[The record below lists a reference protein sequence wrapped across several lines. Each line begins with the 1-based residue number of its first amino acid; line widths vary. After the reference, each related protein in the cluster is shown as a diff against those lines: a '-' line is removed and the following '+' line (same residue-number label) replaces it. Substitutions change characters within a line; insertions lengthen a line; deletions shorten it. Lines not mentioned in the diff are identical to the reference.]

1 MGILNLALKSVRYR
15 KFTVSLTVLS
25 IALSVMLL
33 LGIEKIRANAKAS
46 FTSAVSGTDLIVG
59 SRTSPSQ
66 LLLFSIFH
74 IGYPNQSVSWE
85 SYEKLHDHPLLE
97 WTIPLSLGDSHKG
110 FRVIGTNDNFIRHY
124 QYAQNQ
130 FLTFE
135 KGQWLQGGYDAV
147 IGAEVAKKLG
157 YLLNDSIVI
166 AHGTGKESF
175 MLHDDKPFVIKGIL
189 KRTGTSVD
197 RGIYLSLKSIGSLH
211 EQLNSKEHD
220 HDPLMLRNKHEDEAE
235 DASLSAILVGLKS
248 PVTTLA
254 MQRYFNDFDSEPLTA
269 ILPGV
274 VLLELWSIL
283 DTFESILIMVSMMV
297 MVVSLSGML
306 IIMTTSLNERRREMA
321 ILRSIGA
328 RPVHISLLIM
338 TEAVVITS
346 VALVLGVCLSY
357 SAMYFLAPWMTAS
370 FGLNLTFGW
379 PQKTELIW
387 LTAVACCGLMVGTIP
402 AIRVYYY
409 ALTDGLTVKV

>member
-1 MGILNLALKSVRYR
+1 MGILNLALKSFRYR
-15 KFTVSLTVLS
+15 KFTVSLTILS

-33 LGIEKIRANAKAS
+33 LGIEKIRTNAKIS

-74 IGYPNQSVSWE
+74 IGYPGQSISWE
-85 SYEKLHDHPLLE
+85 SYEKLHEHPLLK

-110 FRVIGTNDNFIRHY
+110 FRVIGTDDNFIRHY
-124 QYAQNQ
+124 QYAKNQ

-135 KGQWLQGGYDAV
+135 KGQWLQNEYDTV
-147 IGAEVAKKLG
+147 IGSDVAKKLG
-157 YLLNDSIVI
+157 YQLKDSIII

-175 MLHDDKPFVIKGIL
+175 MLHDDKPFVIKGVL

-197 RGIYLSLKSIGSLH
+197 RGIYISLKSIGALH
-211 EQLNSKEHD
+211 EKLNRKEHD
-220 HDPLMLRNKHEDEAE
+220 HDPLMLRNKHEDETEHAN
-235 DASLSAILVGLKS
+235 LSAILVGLKS

-274 VLLELWSIL
+274 VLLEIWSIL
-283 DTFESILIMVSMMV
+283 ETFESMLILVSVMV
-297 MVVSLSGML
+297 MVVSLFGMI

-328 RPVHISLLIM
+328 RPVHIALLIM
-338 TEAVVITS
+338 TEAVVIIF
-346 VALVLGVCLSY
+346 VGLILGVGLSY
-357 SAMYFLAPWMTAS
+357 SAMYLLAPWIMAS
-370 FGLNLTFGW
+370 FGLNLTIGW
-379 PQKTELIW
+379 PQQTELIW
-387 LTAVACCGLMVGTIP
+387 LTAVACCGFMVGIIP
-402 AIRVYYY
+402 AMRVYYY